1 MAHAIVAKPRI
12 RQTMDGKGRRSAE
25 WDRSQLPSVFLHL
38 LPKEIMCV
46 LCNAKNRS
54 RTPVCV
60 QKAHA
65 ADTMAQEALG
75 SRRQPEWS
83 WHNTN
88 TVQNTHNRPANRS
101 NMPNAVIETPH
112 DVAGNC

>member
-38 LPKEIMCV
+38 LPKEIMYV

-54 RTPVCV
+54 RTPGCV

-65 ADTMAQEALG
+65 ADMAQEALG
-75 SRRQPEWS
+75 SRRQPKWS